1 MLTALGLTGTLAAA
15 LAFAGPAS
23 PTPPS
28 PAEALARR
36 IETRHRGVRD
46 LTARF
51 VQTYRSGALG
61 REVVEKGVLS
71 LKPPSRMR
79 WEYREPEKKTFVSDG
94 KTSFFYVPADRQVIR
109 RETSDSRDLPAML
122 LSGHADIVGT
132 FDVALE
138 TGPAGLQRLRLTPR
152 KPEPEIEQ
160 LYVDVDAGDR
170 IRAILVLDAQGNR
183 SQFAFEDIR
192 ENVGLDDRLFRFEV
206 PRGVEVIAG

>member
-1 MLTALGLTGTLAAA
+1 MLTALGLTGSLVAA
-15 LAFAGPAS
+15 LAVAAPAS
-23 PTPPS
+23 TS
-28 PAEALARR
+28 PAEDLARR
-36 IETRHRGVRD
+36 IEARHRGVRD

-79 WEYREPEKKTFVSDG
+79 WEYRDPEKKTFVSDG
-94 KTSFFYVPADRQVIR
+94 KTSYFYVPADRQVIR
-109 RETSDSRDLPAML
+109 REQSDSRDLPAML
-122 LSGHADIVGT
+122 LSGHADIVTT

-138 TGPAGLQRLRLTPR
+138 SGPAGLQRLRLTPR
-152 KPEPEIEQ
+152 KPEPEIEH
-160 LYVDVDAGDR
+160 LYVDVDGADR
-170 IRAILVLDAQGNR
+170 IRAILVVDAQGNR
-183 SQFAFEDIR
+183 SQFAFDDIR